1 MSATLQSASVPSDE
15 KVKRTRGKRR
25 KAERESG
32 SITPIERRH
41 RRMLVGA
48 TLIFL
53 VVPMLFPMYW
63 LVLTALRPNST
74 TTTLPLNLLPTDLTL
89 ENIIR
94 QLSDAEG
101 FLTYFRNSL
110 ITAGASMILTMIVAV
125 LAGYALSRLR
135 FPGKGAVLLGILA
148 SQMFPVMLV
157 VISLYVLYN
166 SLGLLNTYLGLTLAF
181 TTLSLPFSIWMMR
194 GFFDSVPGELEEAAF
209 VDGASR
215 MGTLWR
221 ILLPA
226 VSPGLISVA
235 LFAFLNAWNN
245 MLIALTLT
253 SSKDMRTI
261 PPGFLT
267 TYVGEYQY
275 QWSDAMAGSML
286 VTVPIAIVFILLQ
299 RYLVQGMTAGAVKG

>member
-1 MSATLQSASVPSDE
+1 MKSQDSHPAVLG
-15 KVKRTRGKRR
+15 R
-25 KAERESG
+25 ERVV
-32 SITPIERRH
+32 RNV
-41 RRMLVGA
+41 LVS
-48 TLIFL
+48 LVLVFL
-53 VVPMLFPMYW
+53 VVPMLVPLYW

-74 TTTLPLNLLPTDLTL
+74 TNTLPLNLLPTNLTL
-89 ENIIR
+89 ENVIR

-110 ITAGASMILTMIVAV
+110 ITASASMILSIIVSV

-135 FPGKGAVLLGILA
+135 FPGKMGLLLAVLA

-166 SLGLLNTYLGLTLAF
+166 RLGLLNSYLGLTLAF

-194 GFFDSVPGELEEAAF
+194 GFFDSVPIELEEAAF
-209 VDGASR
+209 VDGTSR
-215 MGTLWR
+215 MGSMWHV
-221 ILLPA
+221 LLPA

-235 LFAFLNAWNN
+235 LFSFLNAWNN

-253 SSKDMRTI
+253 SSPDKRTI
-261 PPGFLT
+261 PPGFLA

-275 QWSDAMAGSML
+275 RWSDAMAGSMI
-286 VTVPIAIVFILLQ
+286 VTLPIAIVFILLQ
-299 RYLVQGMTAGAVKG
+299 RYFVQGMTAGAVKG